1 MSRLEAVKELLLTA
15 PDLVKNTPF
24 GLTRITFP
32 FELILPAIFDGVEP
46 STLLSD
52 DELDEG
58 MLKSTTP
65 WE

>member
-32 FELILPAIFDGVEP
+32 FEFTLPAILDGVEP
-46 STLLSD
+46 NTLLSD
-52 DELDEG
+52 DELADG
-58 MLKSTTP
+58 ILKSTTP
-65 WE
+65 EE